1 MKQTE
6 ACQWRLSKIPKRTT
20 IDSRQLKPR
29 QALSKHNGPEQSL
42 QQSLSFQTH
51 FLLCS
56 IRLVAICPPPM
67 DFPIRLPNPPFSSF
81 LFLISSLFPVY
92 LFSVLSLSLFL
103 SLCFSFPFFSWRYC
117 GTRQGAVWHT
127 LQPRPT
133 VVGSDW
139 LLRVIKR
146 DNFNRVPRF
155 SCVPYRS
162 EAWFADGWFN

>member
-6 ACQWRLSKIPKRTT
+6 ACQWRLSKIPKRTA

-81 LFLISSLFPVY
+81 LFLISSLFPMY
-92 LFSVLSLSLFL
+92 FFSVLSFSLSFSLSVFLFL
-103 SLCFSFPFFSWRYC
+103 FFPGVTAGRVRALSGTPFSRALPSSEVIGCF
-117 GTRQGAVWHT
+117 A
-127 LQPRPT
+127 
-133 VVGSDW
+133 
-139 LLRVIKR
+139 
-146 DNFNRVPRF
+146 
-155 SCVPYRS
+155 
-162 EAWFADGWFN
+162 

>member
-6 ACQWRLSKIPKRTT
+6 ACQWRLSKIPKRTA
-20 IDSRQLKPR
+20 IDSRQLKSR

-81 LFLISSLFPVY
+81 LFLISNLFPVY
-92 LFSVLSLSLFL
+92 LFSLLPFSLSLSVFLFL
-103 SLCFSFPFFSWRYC
+103 LFWRYC

-133 VVGSDW
+133 VIGGDW

-146 DNFNRVPRF
+146 DNFNRVLGF
-155 SCVPYRS
+155 SCVSYRS
-162 EAWFADGWFN
+162 EAWFVDG

>member
-6 ACQWRLSKIPKRTT
+6 ACQWRLSKIPKRTA

-81 LFLISSLFPVY
+81 LFLISSLFPMY
-92 LFSVLSLSLFL
+92 FFSVLSFSLSFSLFL
-103 SLCFSFPFFSWRYC
+103 FFPGVTAGRVRALSGTPFSRALPSSEVIGCF
-117 GTRQGAVWHT
+117 A
-127 LQPRPT
+127 
-133 VVGSDW
+133 
-139 LLRVIKR
+139 
-146 DNFNRVPRF
+146 
-155 SCVPYRS
+155 
-162 EAWFADGWFN
+162 